1 MAGERN
7 VVIVTGI
14 PGVGKTTVINT
25 AVQMVKDKH
34 DEEVLILTIGTEMFE
49 IASERGFITDRDE
62 LRKMPTARQ
71 REVQRLAGE
80 EITRKAKTARVI
92 VDTHTLIQTKN
103 GFLIGLPEWVAK
115 PIQPKTVVLVEA
127 DPEKIAGRRTSDESR
142 TRDAQLT
149 DEIDTHQR
157 MCRAAAVAVGTIT
170 GATVRIIKNRE
181 GKVEEAASELAA
193 TLME

>member
-1 MAGERN
+1 MSEARN

-14 PGVGKTTVINT
+14 PGVGKTTVIDT
-25 AVQMVKDKH
+25 AVEMVKSQH
-34 DEEVLILTIGTEMFE
+34 AEEVLVLNIGTEMFE
-49 IASERGFITDRDE
+49 VASEKGFIKDRDE

-80 EITRKAKTARVI
+80 SIAKKAKTARVI

-103 GFLIGLPEWVAK
+103 GFLIGLPEWVAR
-115 PIQPKTVVLVEA
+115 PLQPKTVVLVEA
-127 DPEKIAGRRTSDESR
+127 DPEKIAGRRSSDE
-142 TRDAQLT
+142 TRIRDEQMV

-157 MCRAAAVAVGTIT
+157 MCRAAAVSVGTLT
-170 GATVRIIKNRE
+170 GATVRVIKNRE
-181 GKVEEAASELAA
+181 GKVEEAATELAS